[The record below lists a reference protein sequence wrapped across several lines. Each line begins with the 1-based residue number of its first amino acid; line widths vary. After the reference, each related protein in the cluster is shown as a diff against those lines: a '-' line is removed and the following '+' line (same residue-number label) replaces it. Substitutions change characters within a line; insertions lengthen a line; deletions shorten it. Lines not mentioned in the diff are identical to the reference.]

1 MEGPASS
8 QAPAGSAHLVQMETV
23 LRENARL
30 QRDNE
35 RLQRELES
43 SAEKAS
49 RIEKVE
55 TPRGW
60 GVGGRRGGG
69 KPVRLLPA
77 PNSVP
82 RRPPHTPQAHS
93 RQLRKSQA
101 VCPGA

>member
-60 GVGGRRGGG
+60 GGGRRGGG

>member
-60 GVGGRRGGG
+60 GGGG
-69 KPVRLLPA
+69 AEEGESLSDCFLHPILSHVA
-77 PNSVP
+77 
-82 RRPPHTPQAHS
+82 PHTHPKLTPDS
-93 RQLRKSQA
+93 
-101 VCPGA
+101 